1 MENCKK
7 KTETANPDIDVLCS
21 YDLSINSE
29 NPKIEAKTRT

>member
-7 KTETANPDIDVLCS
+7 KTETGNPDIDVLCS

-29 NPKIEAKTRT
+29 NPKIEVKTRT